1 MARNRKSSG
10 FTGLRIEGGIFPP
23 DFLSLVAAQE
33 AKHQAGNDY
42 GLTRSLTLKDE
53 LARYWR
59 IANDLYAAYVERR
72 ERDNL
77 NLTKVGVDGW
87 LVPLLKEVFGF
98 DDLVPESPK
107 SVGESTFAITH
118 CAFDGTVPV
127 LLTTRDFDLDCAD
140 LRFGDEGRRRAPQSC
155 MQELLNASD
164 DALWGII
171 ANGTR
176 LRFLRDNPSLT
187 RPTYIEADLDLIFT
201 EQLYPDFA
209 ALWLLGHAS
218 RFRPHDGKPASA
230 IIERWRAEAHRTGER
245 ALERLREGVT
255 EALRQLG
262 NGFLQHPENENL
274 RAALSKGEITA
285 ERYFQELLRLVYR
298 LLFLFTAE
306 ERNLLHAPEVTDE
319 QRAIY
324 TQGYSL
330 ARLRDR
336 AGKRRHYDGHH
347 DLWQGLGILFRC
359 LSRGAPALGLPAL
372 GGLFEHTQCAN
383 VDSALIS
390 NADLLAAIRAL
401 ANFPTGSGLA
411 RVNFRD
417 MGTEELGS
425 VYESLLELHPR
436 IETETTPWVF
446 SFVGGS
452 GDPDTRGS
460 ERKLSGSYY
469 TSEPLVQELISSALV
484 PLIERAV
491 RDNRSDPRK
500 ALLDLRIID
509 PACGSG
515 HFLLAAARRIAYE
528 VARIEAGSDTPDETT
543 RQHALREVVQH
554 CIYGVDRNPMAVE
567 LCRAALW
574 IETIEPGK
582 PLSFLDS
589 HIRCGDSLVG
599 VFDLSVL
606 SEGIPDEAYKVLDG
620 DDRDVANYYRAK
632 NRREVAERERIEGGF
647 GLARQR
653 DLAQALT
660 ALADMPEETVEEIAA
675 KRARFEELTAQGA
688 AAWTLER
695 ACDLWASAFFARKLK
710 GGQFAG
716 PDGLPRRGTE
726 TIATS
731 GTVWELLR
739 GREPFEPLTRAT
751 AELSRHY
758 RFFHWPLAFADVMA
772 HGGFDVVLGNPPW
785 ETMSPDAKEF
795 FSTYDPS
802 VRALSPADQKAAF
815 ARLLEHPGIAAKW
828 DQYCRDLYAAVHFM
842 KSSGRYRLFAPGNL
856 GKGDFNVYRMFAE
869 TALAATRPNGVT
881 AQFVPE
887 GFYNGANATAIR
899 KEVFNNFR
907 LTKIGGFENKNEIWF
922 KGVDSTTK
930 FCLYVAWKGGRTER
944 FAAAFRINTMER
956 LQDFASGQ
964 SLSVPLP
971 VVAEF
976 SPDAM
981 AVMEFAAQSEIEV
994 CAKMYSLYPKFG
1006 ADIEGQPFRH
1016 YMAEL
1021 HMGNNREIFSDGGE
1035 GLPLIQGR
1043 MIDAYDY
1050 CASGYIS
1057 GHGTRTE
1064 WEGLSFA
1071 SSDKRVHP
1079 QWRIRPEDIP
1089 DKLAGRIDRYRI
1101 GFRDVAKPANQ
1112 RTLIAALIPPM
1123 TICGDKVPT
1132 IILSTDDRDHLLWLG
1147 VANSLAMD
1155 FLVRKK
1161 VSLKMSF
1168 TVMDSLPFP
1177 RDFDATPSSG
1187 EIARRVCALCAVGPE
1202 MKNFREA
1209 AVEANI
1215 LPSVDDVVE
1224 DPERRAVLAAEIDVL
1239 VARDVYGLTKDEM
1252 LYILDPENILGEDCG
1267 IETFKA
1273 LRNREMR
1280 EFGEYRTQR
1289 LVLDA
1294 WDRLVRGELTAPSPA
1309 IRVVPPKSV
1318 IVDLTNLPDGAW
1330 ARLGTPQPGDTG
1342 AVLTAIL
1349 KAMVGQHPIRQVRL
1363 AAALVLEPRL
1373 LTPLLSDDRAA
1384 QWRRLVG
1391 SEADPLAANVAA
1403 FTTRVNVAWGAAV
1416 RNHRGN
1422 GRLIDDSQEGTWTP
1436 GPGLEAIDTT
1446 GWPDG
1451 RAAFVL
1457 AALQTIDLSRT
1468 MSTLP
1473 DDVQRWIAD
1482 AAAA

>member
-72 ERDNL
+72 ERANL

-98 DDLVPESPK
+98 DDLVPASPK

-127 LLTTRDFDLDCAD
+127 LLTTRDFDLDRAD
-140 LRFGDEGRRRAPQSC
+140 PRFGDEGRRRAPHSC

-164 DALWGII
+164 DTLWGII

-218 RFRPHDGKPASA
+218 RFRPHDCKPASA
-230 IIERWRAEAHRTGER
+230 IIERWRAEAHQTGER

-274 RAALSKGEITA
+274 RSALSKGEITP

-306 ERNLLHAPEVTDE
+306 ERNLLHAPEATDE

-336 AGKRRHYDGHH
+336 AGKRRHYDRHH

-359 LSRGAPALGLPAL
+359 LSHGAPALGLPAL
-372 GGLFEHTQCAN
+372 GGLFERTQCAN

-390 NADLLAAIRAL
+390 NANLLAATRAV
-401 ANFPTGSGLA
+401 ANFPTSAGLA

-436 IETETTPWVF
+436 IETETIPWVF

-620 DDRDVANYYRAK
+620 DDREVANHYRAK
-632 NRREVAERERIEGGF
+632 NRREVAERELIEGGF

-660 ALADMPEETVEEIAA
+660 ALADMPEETVEEITA

-688 AAWTLER
+688 AAWMLER
-695 ACDLWASAFFARKLK
+695 ACDLWTSAFFARKTR

-716 PDGLPRRGTE
+716 PDGLPRRGAE
-726 TIATS
+726 TVATS

-739 GREPFEPLTRAT
+739 GREPFGPLTGAVAALT
-751 AELSRHY
+751 GHY

-772 HGGFDVVLGNPPW
+772 RGGFDLVLGNPPW
-785 ETMSPDAKEF
+785 ETMSPDNKEF
-795 FSTYDPS
+795 FSTYDPV
-802 VRALSPADQKAAF
+802 VRAMSKDEQEAAF
-815 ARLLEHPGIAAKW
+815 ARLLENPIIATKYAE
-828 DQYCRDLYAAVHFM
+828 YCRDLYAAVHFI

-856 GKGDFNVYRMFAE
+856 GKGDFNVYRMFIE
-869 TALAATRPNGVT
+869 TALAATRPERVA

-887 GFYNGANATAIR
+887 GLYNGANATAIR
-899 KEVFNNFR
+899 NELFDNFR
-907 LTKIGGFENKNEIWF
+907 LTKLGGFENTKEIWF
-922 KGVDSTTK
+922 KRVDSRTK
-930 FCLYVAWKGGRTER
+930 FCLYVAWKGGRTEQ

-964 SLSVPLP
+964 TLSIPVS

-976 SPDAM
+976 SPEAR
-981 AVMEFAAQSEIEV
+981 AVMEFAAQSEIDV
-994 CAKMYSLYPKFG
+994 CAKMYGLYPKFG
-1006 ADIEGQPFRH
+1006 AEVEGLPYRH
-1016 YMAEL
+1016 YMAEV
-1021 HMGNNREIFSDGGE
+1021 HMGNDRALFSEGDE
-1035 GLPLIQGR
+1035 GLPVFEGR

-1050 CASGYIS
+1050 RAKGYVCGRGRS
-1057 GHGTRTE
+1057 AV
-1064 WEGLSFA
+1064 WEDLPFGLPS
-1071 SSDKRVHP
+1071 KRIQP
-1079 QWRIRPEDIP
+1079 QWRILPENIP
-1089 DKLAGRIDRYRI
+1089 DKLIGRIDRYRI
-1101 GFRDVAKPANQ
+1101 GFGDVASPTNQ
-1112 RTLIAALIPPM
+1112 RGLCAALIPPM

-1155 FLVRKK
+1155 YLVRKK
-1161 VSLKMSF
+1161 VSLKMSY
-1168 TVMDSLPFP
+1168 TIMDSLPFP
-1177 RDFDATPSSG
+1177 RNFLATRASA

-1202 MKNFREA
+1202 MEAFRDS
-1209 AVEANI
+1209 AVEAGI
-1215 LPSVDDVVE
+1215 LPSVADIVE
-1224 DPERRAVLAAEIDVL
+1224 DPDHRAVLAAEIDVL

-1252 LYILDPENILGEDCG
+1252 LYILDPANILGEDCG

-1280 EFGEYRTQR
+1280 EFGEYRTQK
-1289 LVLDA
+1289 LVLEA
-1294 WDRLVRGELTAPSPA
+1294 WDRLVRDEVAAPSPA
-1309 IRVVPPKSV
+1309 IRVAPPNPAVVNLAS
-1318 IVDLTNLPDGAW
+1318 LPDGVW
-1330 ARLGTPQPGDTG
+1330 ARLGAPQSGETG

-1349 KAMVGQHPIRQVRL
+1349 KAMGGPHPIRQVRL

-1403 FTTRVNVAWGAAV
+1403 FTIRVNAAWGAAV

-1422 GRLIDDSQEGTWTP
+1422 GRLIEDSQMGTWTP
-1436 GPGLEAIDTT
+1436 GSGLEAIDTT

-1457 AALQTIDLSRT
+1457 EALRTIDLSRR
-1468 MSTLP
+1468 METLP